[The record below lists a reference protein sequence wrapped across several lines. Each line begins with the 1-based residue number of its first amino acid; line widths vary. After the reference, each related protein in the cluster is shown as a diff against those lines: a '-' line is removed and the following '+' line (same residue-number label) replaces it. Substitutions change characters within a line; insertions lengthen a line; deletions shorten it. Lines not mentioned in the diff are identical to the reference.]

1 MHCLP
6 DGGVVHVQ
14 VVADRAHHHLAGIES
29 DAALH
34 LAAMC
39 APNPLAVAPDRVLH
53 GQGGVAGPYSVVLM
67 RNGGAE
73 QRHDTIT
80 HHLVDGPLIAM
91 HGRHHA
97 LQHRVE
103 ELPGLFRIAVG
114 QQLHRAFEVRKQDS
128 DELALAFQG
137 TARR

>member
-1 MHCLP
+1 M
-6 DGGVVHVQ
+6 G
-14 VVADRAHHHLAGIES
+14 
-29 DAALH
+29 
-34 LAAMC
+34 
-39 APNPLAVAPDRVLH
+39 
-53 GQGGVAGPYSVVLM
+53 
-67 RNGGAE
+67 NGGAE
-73 QRHDTIT
+73 QRHNAIT

-103 ELPGLFRIAVG
+103 ELPGLLGVAVG
-114 QQLHRAFEVRKQDS
+114 QQLHRAFEVRKQDG